1 MRFKLYSMKRIGL
14 LTVIILTSLFQ
25 VAVSQNVLDK
35 KNYDKKE
42 ENKKNQ
48 DNSVEVF
55 RDRMVIDVFQSFWL
69 GMPASVN
76 SMKFN
81 PGFSTSILWDI
92 KRAPK
97 SPISFGIGGGILYH
111 SQNSDAL
118 LKYNSTTG
126 KTMYNVLSLTDSID
140 ICRTNMWSLYVPLEF
155 RYRHHNGFKFTLGIR
170 LGYIVGLSQRYK
182 GLDVTGRNQETDY
195 TEYQIFNKMD
205 YNFDVYARI
214 GWKGLGLFYSYQ
226 VTSLFKEGLG
236 PKISPMT
243 VGISISPF

>member
-14 LTVIILTSLFQ
+14 IAAIILTSLFQ

-35 KNYDKKE
+35 NNYKKKDKNNNKE
-42 ENKKNQ
+42 T
-48 DNSVEVF
+48 SVEIF

-69 GMPASVN
+69 GMPSNVS

-81 PGFSTSILWDI
+81 PGFSTSMLWDI

-97 SPISFGIGGGILYH
+97 SPFSFGIGGGILYH
-111 SQNSDAL
+111 SQNSDAV
-118 LKYNSTTG
+118 LKYNPLTG
-126 KTMYNVLSLTDSID
+126 KTMYNIVSMSDSINV
-140 ICRTNMWSLYVPLEF
+140 CRMNTWSLYVPLEF
-155 RYRHHNGFKFTLGIR
+155 RYRHSNGFKFTLGVR

-182 GLDVTGRNQETDY
+182 GDDLTGRNQKVDYTDY
-195 TEYQIFNKMD
+195 QILNKMN

-214 GWKGLGLFYSYQ
+214 GWKGLALYYSYQ
-226 VTSLFKEGLG
+226 VTSMFKDGLG
-236 PKISPMT
+236 PKINPMT